1 MVVAVAVFPSPSL
14 DRRSAAAA
22 SGTGASVAG
31 LAVVVVADSAGSVAV
46 VASAEVAVVP
56 TGKPESTMHL
66 DDLVSQLRLAHG
78 DALIGVVLYGSA
90 ASDELVVGHSD
101 QNVLVIVESITAD
114 TLRTLGQTARA
125 WQEAGNPPPLE
136 LTRREWL
143 RSADVFPM
151 EYADILERHRVLTG
165 TLPMDGVVVQL
176 SDLRLQVEQE
186 ALGKLL
192 RLRRATMTAG
202 TDISRQREV
211 LRASLSAMLVIF
223 RSVLRLHGEKP
234 ARDAGEVIAHVASR
248 CGFDASPFLKV
259 QRLVRGGVMA
269 DGEVTGVLTAYLA
282 GAEALVTYLDQF
294 TLPPDA
300 P

>member
-1 MVVAVAVFPSPSL
+1 L
-14 DRRSAAAA
+14 AAA
-22 SGTGASVAG
+22 
-31 LAVVVVADSAGSVAV
+31 VVADSAGSVVAA
-46 VASAEVAVVP
+46 ASAEVAVVP
-56 TGKPESTMHL
+56 TGKPGSTMHL
-66 DDLVSQLRLAHG
+66 DDLVAQLRLAHG
-78 DALIGVVLYGSA
+78 DALVGVVLYGSA

-101 QNVLVIVESITAD
+101 QNVLVIVESLSAE

-165 TLPMDGVVVQL
+165 TLPMDGVVVRL

-202 TDISRQREV
+202 TEVARQREV

-234 ARDAGEVIAHVASR
+234 ARDAAEVIAHVGSR

-259 QRLVRGGVMA
+259 QRLVRGGVIS
-269 DGEVTGVLTAYLA
+269 DGEVSGVLTAYLA

-294 TLPPDA
+294 ALPADA